1 MKIQVFSSL
10 SEKQK
15 SNYKTEK
22 QWLKQG
28 FIPVSRNTGVV
39 MYPNHYYSKQYV
51 YFSST
56 DVRKASEKELFPYR
70 EAERNKRRERRLKE
84 KEKREREKRQN
95 EFLVLCERQ
104 GKLDAEK
111 YKGIVPTLKIT
122 IDIET
127 TGLEFWNDEILQVSV
142 MDINTK
148 EVLLSSYVKPYF
160 TEDWPEARRVNY
172 ITKEM
177 VQNAPYF
184 HEILP
189 ELNKLLAQAKSV
201 VGYNINDF
209 DYPFLVH
216 YGAIFNEKTEIED
229 LIFVFAAIY
238 GDFCKGNSDFKLKS
252 LSTCAAFFGYDWNSE
267 SAHNSLSDCKAV
279 TYWYDKIMEDSYQ
292 TLYEENLYKRDNGF
306 FYSE

>member
-1 MKIQVFSSL
+1 MEELHVKIQVFSSL

-39 MYPNHYYSKQYV
+39 MYPNHYHSKQYV

-111 YKGIVPTLKIT
+111 YKGIVPTLKT
-122 IDIET
+122 RLT
-127 TGLEFWNDEILQVSV
+127 LKQRGWNFG
-142 MDINTK
+142 M
-148 EVLLSSYVKPYF
+148 
-160 TEDWPEARRVNY
+160 
-172 ITKEM
+172 M
-177 VQNAPYF
+177 
-184 HEILP
+184 
-189 ELNKLLAQAKSV
+189 KS
-201 VGYNINDF
+201 F
-209 DYPFLVH
+209 
-216 YGAIFNEKTEIED
+216 
-229 LIFVFAAIY
+229 
-238 GDFCKGNSDFKLKS
+238 KS
-252 LSTCAAFFGYDWNSE
+252 LLW
-267 SAHNSLSDCKAV
+267 
-279 TYWYDKIMEDSYQ
+279 M
-292 TLYEENLYKRDNGF
+292 
-306 FYSE
+306 